1 MSVIFFF
8 LKGKINQ
15 ILPLEK
21 KLKYDQKNLKSG

>member
-1 MSVIFFF
+1 MSVIFF